1 MSRQASPYRAARTA
15 KRELKQKMTA
25 GAAAIMGS
33 ITCKG
38 RGDEPDL
45 FMPILRV
52 AALLEQAIA
61 HDPGAIS
68 TNLVEQAAES
78 EQGATRLLAA
88 FETVVEQEEMELGTF
103 EIREDPMTEEEMDDA
118 IHHQMALALAASFD
132 ATDGSESS
140 LVLGG
145 LTEAIA
151 ACRVPMPD
159 TLASTHQVSTY
170 LKDLV
175 TYLDQDPL
183 KKGWMGLVLNENEK
197 VCFRLQRDQID
208 LKDLTSAAAKTW
220 AHTPSSIE
228 LTSLLAPKDESEAE
242 DESEARSRDGDETDD
257 AEEAELEKSI
267 ALHEELETRDAA
279 LVAMMEKRLASL
291 KNAFSKRLEQETA
304 KTSSLKEEV
313 KELKALVHRL
323 QVDASGSPSPPS
335 VPLILRELPAAKLE
349 E

>member
-78 EQGATRLLAA
+78 DQGATRLLAA

-103 EIREDPMTEEEMDDA
+103 EIREDPMTEDEMDDA
-118 IHHQMALALAASFD
+118 IYHQMATALAASFD

-140 LVLGG
+140 LVL
-145 LTEAIA
+145 LQYIRTVPQRTKAALRTE
-151 ACRVPMPD
+151 
-159 TLASTHQVSTY
+159 
-170 LKDLV
+170 
-175 TYLDQDPL
+175 
-183 KKGWMGLVLNENEK
+183 
-197 VCFRLQRDQID
+197 LQR
-208 LKDLTSAAAKTW
+208 TSQREIEPVSHLI
-220 AHTPSSIE
+220 AHHTIGPVPSLHRAVHRVIE
-228 LTSLLAPKDESEAE
+228 PT
-242 DESEARSRDGDETDD
+242 RSR
-257 AEEAELEKSI
+257 KS
-267 ALHEELETRDAA
+267 T
-279 LVAMMEKRLASL
+279 
-291 KNAFSKRLEQETA
+291 EQ
-304 KTSSLKEEV
+304 
-313 KELKALVHRL
+313 
-323 QVDASGSPSPPS
+323 
-335 VPLILRELPAAKLE
+335 
-349 E
+349 

>member
-1 MSRQASPYRAARTA
+1 MTA

-78 EQGATRLLAA
+78 DQGATRLLAA

-103 EIREDPMTEEEMDDA
+103 EIREDPMTEDEMDDA

-151 ACRVPMPD
+151 ACRVLEKHVTGHNVT
-159 TLASTHQVSTY
+159 TL
-170 LKDLV
+170 
-175 TYLDQDPL
+175 
-183 KKGWMGLVLNENEK
+183 
-197 VCFRLQRDQID
+197 F
-208 LKDLTSAAAKTW
+208 
-220 AHTPSSIE
+220 
-228 LTSLLAPKDESEAE
+228 TSLND
-242 DESEARSRDGDETDD
+242 
-257 AEEAELEKSI
+257 
-267 ALHEELETRDAA
+267 
-279 LVAMMEKRLASL
+279 
-291 KNAFSKRLEQETA
+291 
-304 KTSSLKEEV
+304 
-313 KELKALVHRL
+313 
-323 QVDASGSPSPPS
+323 
-335 VPLILRELPAAKLE
+335 PAG
-349 E
+349 